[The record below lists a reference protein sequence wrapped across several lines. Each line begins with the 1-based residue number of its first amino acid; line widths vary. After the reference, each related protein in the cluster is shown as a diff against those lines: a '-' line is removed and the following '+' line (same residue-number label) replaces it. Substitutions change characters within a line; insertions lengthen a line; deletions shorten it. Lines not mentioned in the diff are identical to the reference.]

1 MPMWDLMLE
10 EFFFREVL
18 EIGVIIDFAHTT
30 TNVAKTS
37 ASSAAFFALTYYSI

>member
-18 EIGVIIDFAHTT
+18 EKGVIVIEYSRGIGGIIIGVT
-30 TNVAKTS
+30 KSGTS
-37 ASSAAFFALTYYSI
+37 SLSTS